1 MSSGVVFTDWDDT
14 VQTYLQTQLRR
25 TDFKIKRPKLTSGYR
40 VHAAATILSG
50 RILVEGYPLSGDR
63 MAKLGSD
70 ALVAYIRDWAT
81 QMIQTLRRAT
91 EQFPEDLDNY
101 FLEIVPSEDGRGKS
115 LQMLLIRGELTARP
129 LASAVALSEVGF
141 EGGVYKT
148 GREQFWFLY
157 TSPDTVW
164 RRIRQFVLWERR
176 RSLVEGIVEGRV
188 RLLSSEGLE
197 GFSEIE
203 ILARAASS
211 QRYNHFFIYTEG
223 RGMWLLRHPRWGF
236 WRTQQTPVE
245 TVGVWSA
252 EDLAYLYADAC
263 RLEGFEAEYIQWED
277 WEFWVLPEWRRI
289 GAHVEVNAVPNDS
302 GERVSLETF
311 VQDATTARESLA
323 LGLLPKLSVPGSWVA
338 VLGD

>member
-1 MSSGVVFTDWDDT
+1 MLSGVVFTDWDES
-14 VQTYLQTQLRR
+14 VQTYLQTQLGR
-25 TDFKIKRPKLTSGYR
+25 TNFKITRPKLTSAHR
-40 VHAAATILSG
+40 VHAAATVLNG
-50 RILVEGYPLSGDR
+50 QVLVEGYPLSSDR
-63 MAKLGSD
+63 VAKLKSNT
-70 ALVAYIRDWAT
+70 LVTYIRDWAT
-81 QMIQTLRRAT
+81 QMIQTLRQAT
-91 EQFPEDLDNY
+91 VQFSEDLDNY
-101 FLEIVPSEDGRGKS
+101 FLEIVPIEDAHRKS

-129 LASAVALSEVGF
+129 LANAVALSEVGF
-141 EGGVYKT
+141 EGGVHKT
-148 GREQFWFLY
+148 GREQFWFFY
-157 TSPDTVW
+157 TSSDTVW

-188 RLLSSEGLE
+188 SLLSSEGLE

-203 ILARAASS
+203 ILARAASA

-245 TVGVWSA
+245 TLGVWSSEA
-252 EDLAYLYADAC
+252 LAYLYADAC
-263 RLEGFEAEYIQWED
+263 RLEEFEAEYIQWEE
-277 WEFWVLPEWRRI
+277 WEFLLLPEWRRI